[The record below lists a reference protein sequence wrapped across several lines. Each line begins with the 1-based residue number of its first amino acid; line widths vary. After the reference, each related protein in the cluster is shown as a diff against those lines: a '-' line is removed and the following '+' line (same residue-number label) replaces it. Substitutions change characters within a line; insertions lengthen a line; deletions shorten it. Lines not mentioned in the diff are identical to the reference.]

1 MLQYMQDGAMHT
13 LDIDDYT
20 IQTEWDGS
28 ANKLIWQMPAAHPQQ
43 LAIQERTQIY
53 ESSEGQTY
61 IVSKRNPGRSI
72 DFEAELVLTE
82 LDAGALINWSNGVT
96 TLAAT
101 VGAILQGTG
110 WTVDDQ
116 SARTDVQEIREF
128 YGTLVEGIT
137 EVVSVWGN
145 DLGVQ
150 YDNANKVVHL
160 YSPGQRNPTGCYL
173 TEDLNLFEAPQA
185 RGKAVRGEYY
195 NRLYLIGADGLM
207 LPSPYYVE
215 YRAESEPIVSHVEVN
230 EDITDLA
237 TLQTTAASQVK
248 TAATIARSYTCKV
261 ADLYRLRP
269 EEYAHLKIDI
279 YDTVILIERADYSRS
294 YQEIYRY
301 KKHPD
306 HPEKNEVTL
315 GTVPGTLSATA
326 GRTYSVAREAAS
338 RAYNAR
344 KAAQSAADAADDAS
358 KVATDYIHD
367 SGGSVTVSRPGG
379 GASVGMGSGGLE
391 FEGIRNQ
398 SPLWTNSDITS
409 GQSSPS
415 DFAAQTI
422 SLDLSS
428 YSAVLILY
436 TTSIAAHWWSGA
448 EDGEMT
454 AIVLPVNGLTTTML
468 YPYNTLT
475 RRNVRVSTTGVRFY
489 GGYERWQDYNL
500 GIINSF
506 ELDVPWQVGW
516 HADDGCC
523 IPCYIYGFM

>member
-61 IVSKRNPGRSI
+61 VVSKRNPGRAI

-207 LPSPYYVE
+207 LPAPYYVE
-215 YRAESEPIVSHVEVN
+215 YRAEGEPIVSHVEVN
-230 EDITDLA
+230 EDITDLG
-237 TLQTTAASQVK
+237 TLQTTASSQVK
-248 TAATIARSYTCKV
+248 TAATITRSYTCKV

-269 EEYAHLKIDI
+269 GEYAHLKIDI

-344 KAAQSAADAADDAS
+344 KAAQQAQEDASDAS

-367 SGGSVTVSRPGG
+367 SGGSITLGRPGSG
-379 GASVGMGSGGLE
+379 VSIGMSGSGLQFSGV
-391 FEGIRNQ
+391 RNRT
-398 SPLWTNSDITS
+398 PLWTNSNPKS
-409 GQSSPS
+409 M
-415 DFAAQTI
+415 AANTRV
-422 SLDLSS
+422 SVNLSS
-428 YSAVLILY
+428 YAAVMIGFVDNLGGIFDTGVDGMTVQY
-436 TTSIAAHWWSGA
+436 IIA
-448 EDGEMT
+448 
-454 AIVLPVNGLTTTML
+454 PVNGVEQRATYTWD
-468 YPYNTLT
+468 YP
-475 RRNVRVSTTGVRFY
+475 RVRTFTPDSSGITFGK
-489 GGYERWQDYNL
+489 GGYLESTKIGGVPVGANL
-500 GIINSF
+500 ITNTACC
-506 ELDVPWQVGW
+506 VPSV
-516 HADDGCC
+516 
-523 IPCYIYGFM
+523 IYGFM

>member
-1 MLQYMQDGAMHT
+1 
-13 LDIDDYT
+13 
-20 IQTEWDGS
+20 
-28 ANKLIWQMPAAHPQQ
+28 MPAAHPQQ

-61 IVSKRNPGRSI
+61 VVSKRNPGRSI

-173 TEDLNLFEAPQA
+173 TED
-185 RGKAVRGEYY
+185 
-195 NRLYLIGADGLM
+195 GLM

-237 TLQTTAASQVK
+237 TLQTTASSQVK

-344 KAAQSAADAADDAS
+344 KVTFGKGSSAS
-358 KVATDYIHD
+358 IV
-367 SGGSVTVSRPGG
+367 
-379 GASVGMGSGGLE
+379 MG
-391 FEGIRNQ
+391 
-398 SPLWTNSDITS
+398 
-409 GQSSPS
+409 
-415 DFAAQTI
+415 
-422 SLDLSS
+422 
-428 YSAVLILY
+428 
-436 TTSIAAHWWSGA
+436 
-448 EDGEMT
+448 
-454 AIVLPVNGLTTTML
+454 NGLTFDGVKNRVILWQNSSPGSMSSGTKVNVDLSEYSSITIGFIDNLGGIFDSGVDGTTVQYQVAPINGTEQRGFYIWD
-468 YPYNTLT
+468 YP
-475 RRNVRVSTTGVRFY
+475 RVRTFTPTSSGITFGA
-489 GGYERWQDYNL
+489 GGYLTSTQIGGIPVGANL
-500 GIINSF
+500 NTNSACC
-506 ELDVPWQVGW
+506 VPYV
-516 HADDGCC
+516 
-523 IPCYIYGFM
+523 IYGFM